1 MTVIVRDARPE
12 DAGAVVRVRR
22 AAAPYLITTEESVDF
37 TARSANPAAKYRLL
51 VAEDDGEVIG
61 AAHVALL
68 YDSGE
73 PGRARLTP
81 HVRPDRTGRGAG
93 SAILRAGERHLAA
106 EGATTVYAWVDA
118 SPASLG
124 FAERRGYTPLR
135 TAHYLGLD
143 LSAARVP
150 EPPPLPAGCALA
162 TAADL
167 AGDPRPLFEAD
178 AEVTA
183 DEPNDTVTELDD
195 YEDWLGHTWNHPSL
209 DRDLSTVVTAGG
221 RVVAF
226 AMAYTDGAT
235 RYLSAMTGT
244 VRAHRGRGLAKAAK
258 IHSLRRARAA
268 GFRDAFTNNDAEN
281 KPMLAVNAWFG
292 YEPRTSEV
300 RHVRHLI

>member
-1 MTVIVRDARPE
+1 MSCARN
-12 DAGAVVRVRR
+12 
-22 AAAPYLITTEESVDF
+22 I
-37 TARSANPAAKYRLL
+37 
-51 VAEDDGEVIG
+51 
-61 AAHVALL
+61 
-68 YDSGE
+68 
-73 PGRARLTP
+73 
-81 HVRPDRTGRGAG
+81 
-93 SAILRAGERHLAA
+93 
-106 EGATTVYAWVDA
+106 
-118 SPASLG
+118 
-124 FAERRGYTPLR
+124 
-135 TAHYLGLD
+135 
-143 LSAARVP
+143 SAALRRTRVP
-150 EPPPLPAGCALA
+150 RPRLSFRPVLPSPLA
-162 TAADL
+162 TVRTFSVTTTIRSGQVKYTSDAYPNIKRDSN
-167 AGDPRPLFEAD
+167 F